1 MSPTK
6 INDISQLNLKTK
18 QIALNASGIE
28 LFFNFADILNDKEKL
43 YINAT
48 PLLKEVKG
56 PNAEL
61 KEYFKLKQTRA
72 TIEALERFYSTRD
85 DSPVLDK
92 GFYYAKAGRYGGTW
106 IHRRLFLNFA
116 RWLSPD
122 FEVICDHLLEQVFEY
137 AEELKP
143 SRQALRKLQAPL
155 NDQIK
160 ISLVD
165 TGIKN
170 DKAYMQFNKMI
181 KLMVGAPDDRDTY
194 SVHQLNTA
202 TKIVE
207 EYRAM
212 IKYGK
217 MTSLKAMNDI
227 LRESELNLAWTPNQ
241 KKLEGE

>member
-28 LFFNFADILNDKEKL
+28 LFFNFADILNNKENV

-48 PLLKEVKG
+48 PLLKSVKG
-56 PNAEL
+56 QGAEL
-61 KEYFKLKQTRA
+61 KEYFKLKQTKA
-72 TIEALERFYSTRD
+72 TISALERFYSTRD

-122 FEVICDHLLEQVFEY
+122 FEVICDHILEQVFEY
-137 AEELKP
+137 AEELKT
-143 SRQALRKLQAPL
+143 SSQVLRKLQRPL

-160 ISLVD
+160 KHIVD
-165 TGIKN
+165 VGLKN
-170 DKAYMQFNKMI
+170 ESAYMQFNRMI
-181 KLMVGAPDDRDTY
+181 KMMVGATDERDTY
-194 SVHQLNTA
+194 TVEQLDA
-202 TKIVE
+202 AKRIIE
-207 EYRAM
+207 EYRGM
-212 IKYGK
+212 IVYGK
-217 MTSLKAMNDI
+217 MTSLKAMNQI
-227 LRESELNLAWTPNQ
+227 LIDSPYNLAW
-241 KKLEGE
+241 KKTDGK